1 MIFAVFT
8 LITALT
14 ISAVAAYYSIV
25 GLTAIFSAAVIPI
38 IIMGASLEVGKVVA
52 AVWLKLNWQR
62 AKLTYKL
69 YLVPA
74 VAFLMLLT
82 SMGIFG
88 FLSKA
93 HSDQSLVS
101 GDAISKVAIYDEKI
115 NTEKENIN
123 QAKKALEQMNA
134 QVDQMLSRTDSER
147 GTERAVAVRKQ
158 QAKERAEL
166 QTNINHSQK
175 EIQRLQAERAPLA
188 AESRKVEAEVGPI
201 KYIAALLYGDN
212 PDQNILER
220 AVRWVII
227 IIVLVFDP
235 LALVLIL
242 AAQQSFNWAREDKA
256 RQQEEALKKSNEDE
270 KTELGDKS
278 QEESHTANAG
288 DGNLTP
294 QEDTVA
300 SEQEFFDRSK
310 LVARALDLEDE
321 QQRAEQANQALSE
334 IPAEEVLVDL
344 APEPSS
350 TAYPADDGVLSAAQL
365 EQIKQ
370 SVDTNEEMASDKLE
384 LSNLNTVLE
393 KQQEQEKEVITP
405 SLTQQVEMEFEQDQA
420 KEEEKSVEVAQVIE
434 DKPPPPQPDTSPA
447 ESVKIKKMEGGYW
460 DVNSKIMSTE
470 VLSVTNPELYKK
482 YVLEADNVDA
492 EDITSG
498 FGTSFPHQ
506 PRRGDMFLRVDYQP
520 NKLFKFN
527 GVKWIEINKDS
538 TNVYAYDEQYL
549 NFLIEKLRSGEY
561 DLDQLSETERELVE
575 NKLNN
580 IVHQESKNDNT

>member
-93 HSDQSLVS
+93 HTDQSLVS
-101 GDAISKVAIYDEKI
+101 GDAMSKVAIYDEKI
-115 NTEKENIN
+115 ATERDNIN

-134 QVDQMLSRTDSER
+134 QVDQMLGRSDTER
-147 GTERAVAVRKQ
+147 GAERAVAIRKQ
-158 QAKERAEL
+158 QARERAEL
-166 QTNINHSQK
+166 QSSIIRSQK
-175 EIQRLQAERAPLA
+175 EIQKLQAERAPLA
-188 AESRKVEAEVGPI
+188 AETRKIEAEVGPI

-227 IIVLVFDP
+227 IIVMVFDP

-242 AAQQSFNWAREDKA
+242 AAQQSFNWAREERERKKEVPETIPEPDPVIDPVAETEPDKLLGSEKLVEQA
-256 RQQEEALKKSNEDE
+256 LDVQDEQRRAEEA
-270 KTELGDKS
+270 
-278 QEESHTANAG
+278 NAA
-288 DGNLTP
+288 
-294 QEDTVA
+294 VA
-300 SEQEFFDRSK
+300 
-310 LVARALDLEDE
+310 
-321 QQRAEQANQALSE
+321 E
-334 IPAEEVLVDL
+334 IPQPEPTITVVVHEEVQEVKDEVI
-344 APEPSS
+344 ANN
-350 TAYPADDGVLSAAQL
+350 Y
-365 EQIKQ
+365 
-370 SVDTNEEMASDKLE
+370 EEMASDLAE
-384 LSNLNTVLE
+384 LGRAE
-393 KQQEQEKEVITP
+393 KVETQVQDEVQYELALGP
-405 SLTQQVEMEFEQDQA
+405 AD
-420 KEEEKSVEVAQVIE
+420 EKSVEVAQNIE
-434 DKPPPPQPDTSPA
+434 DTPPPPAQEPSPA
-447 ESVKIKKMEGGYW
+447 ETVKIKKMEGGYW
-460 DVNSKIMSTE
+460 DVNNKIMSTE

-498 FGTSFPHQ
+498 FGTSFPTH
-506 PRRGDMFLRVDYQP
+506 PRRADMFLRVDYQP

-580 IVHQESKNDNT
+580 IVTQENKNDNT

>member
-25 GLTAIFSAAVIPI
+25 GLTAIFSAAVVPI

-52 AVWLKLNWQR
+52 AVWLKLNWHR
-62 AKLTYKL
+62 AKLTYKI

-93 HSDQSLVS
+93 HSDQSLVT
-101 GDAISKVAIYDEKI
+101 GDAMSKVAIYDEKI
-115 NTEKENIN
+115 ATEKENIN
-123 QAKKALEQMNA
+123 QAKKAIEQMNA
-134 QVDQMLSRTDSER
+134 QVDQMLGRSDNER
-147 GTERAVAVRKQ
+147 GAERAVSIRKN

-166 QTNINHSQK
+166 QAQISKSQK
-175 EIQRLQAERAPLA
+175 TIQQLQQERAPLA

-242 AAQQSFNWAREDKA
+242 AAQQSFRWAK
-256 RQQEEALKKSNEDE
+256 EDE
-270 KTELGDKS
+270 KTDRRDEPQD
-278 QEESHTANAG
+278 ESHTANVG
-288 DGNLTP
+288 DGNPPP
-294 QEDTVA
+294 QDTTR
-300 SEQEFFDRSK
+300 EEEFFEQGK
-310 LVARALDLEDE
+310 LVAQALDINDE
-321 QQRAEQANQALSE
+321 QQRAEQANKIISE
-334 IPAEEVLVDL
+334 IDKPEPDLEITDLDQETKPALKEEVVQESPGY
-344 APEPSS
+344 PE
-350 TAYPADDGVLSAAQL
+350 DDGPLTD
-365 EQIKQ
+365 EQIAQIKD
-370 SVDTNEEMASDKLE
+370 SVEEETTAPQGNATDEGPPAASQP
-384 LSNLNTVLE
+384 TT
-393 KQQEQEKEVITP
+393 EVA
-405 SLTQQVEMEFEQDQA
+405 M
-420 KEEEKSVEVAQVIE
+420 EEEKSIEVAQNIE
-434 DKPPPPQPDTSPA
+434 DTPPPPAPTDN
-447 ESVKIKKMEGGYW
+447 VKIKKMEGGYW

-498 FGTSFPHQ
+498 FGTSFPNQ

-527 GVKWIEINKDS
+527 GVKWIEINKD
-538 TNVYAYDEQYL
+538 TTTVYAYDEQYL

-561 DLDQLSETERELVE
+561 ELDQLSDTERELVE
-575 NKLNN
+575 SKLNN
-580 IVHQESKNDNT
+580 IVNQESKNANT

>member
-93 HSDQSLVS
+93 HSDQSLVT
-101 GDAISKVAIYDEKI
+101 GDAMSRVLIYDEKI
-115 NTEKENIN
+115 TTEKDNIS

-147 GTERAVAVRKQ
+147 GTDKAVTVRKQ
-158 QAKERAEL
+158 QAKERTEL
-166 QTNINHSQK
+166 QASINKSQK

-188 AESRKVEAEVGPI
+188 AESRKIEAEVGPI

-242 AAQQSFNWAREDKA
+242 AAQQSFNWVREDKA
-256 RQQEEALKKSNEDE
+256 RELEEALKKDKDPLDETNEDV
-270 KTELGDKS
+270 D
-278 QEESHTANAG
+278 
-288 DGNLTP
+288 D
-294 QEDTVA
+294 
-300 SEQEFFDRSK
+300 FFERGK
-310 LVARALDLEDE
+310 LVARALDVQDE
-321 QQRAEQANQALSE
+321 QQRAQEANQALSE
-334 IPAEEVLVDL
+334 IPPEEAVIDI
-344 APEPSS
+344 PE
-350 TAYPADDGVLSAAQL
+350 TQHTVKYEADDGALSTAQL
-365 EQIKQ
+365 EQIQQ
-370 SVDTNEEMASDKLE
+370 SVQTTDEMASDLVE
-384 LSNLNTVLE
+384 L
-393 KQQEQEKEVITP
+393 QQPDAAIETLDKKEESPSLVQQVQNEITQEPPAEDVQVVEVVQQLEVI
-405 SLTQQVEMEFEQDQA
+405 
-420 KEEEKSVEVAQVIE
+420 
-434 DKPPPPQPDTSPA
+434 PPPVTEPSPA
-447 ESVKIKKMEGGYW
+447 ETVKIKKMEGGYW

-470 VLSVTNPELYKK
+470 VLNVTNPELYKK
-482 YVLEADNVDA
+482 YVLEADNVNA

-538 TNVYAYDEQYL
+538 TNAYAYDEQYL

-561 DLDQLSETERELVE
+561 ELDQLSDTERELVE

-580 IVHQESKNDNT
+580 IVHQESKNDKT

>member
-166 QTNINHSQK
+166 QTNISRSQK

-242 AAQQSFNWAREDKA
+242 AAQQSFNWAREDKV
-256 RQQEEALKKSNEDE
+256 QKQEEALKKTNEDE

-288 DGNLTP
+288 DGNLQP
-294 QEDTVA
+294 QSIGLTSEETAAFIEQVKKNEAEYLA
-300 SEQEFFDRSK
+300 SKDSIQTEEEFFDR
-310 LVARALDLEDE
+310 ARFAALSADILDE
-321 QQRAEQANQALSE
+321 QHRSEEANVAVSE
-334 IPAEEVLVDL
+334 LPEPDPVVHVVVQEEVQEIVKEEVL
-344 APEPSS
+344 ANN
-350 TAYPADDGVLSAAQL
+350 Y
-365 EQIKQ
+365 
-370 SVDTNEEMASDKLE
+370 EEMASDLAE
-384 LSNLNTVLE
+384 LKQPAEAKPQDQVGVQQELVLE
-393 KQQEQEKEVITP
+393 
-405 SLTQQVEMEFEQDQA
+405 QVE
-420 KEEEKSVEVAQVIE
+420 EKAVEVAPIIE
-434 DKPPPPQPDTSPA
+434 DTPSPVTESSLA

-580 IVHQESKNDNT
+580 IVHQESKNDYT

>member
-93 HSDQSLVS
+93 HSDQSLVT
-101 GDAISKVAIYDEKI
+101 GDAMSRVLIYDEKI
-115 NTEKENIN
+115 TTEKDNIA

-147 GTERAVAVRKQ
+147 GTDKAVIVRKQ

-166 QTNINHSQK
+166 QASINKSQK
-175 EIQRLQAERAPLA
+175 EIQRLQTERAPLA
-188 AESRKVEAEVGPI
+188 AESRKIEAEVGPI

-242 AAQQSFNWAREDKA
+242 AAQQSFNWAREDKEKA
-256 RQQEEALKKSNEDE
+256 IDQLEQSSTNKIDNEDE
-270 KTELGDKS
+270 NTDRASSSEDV
-278 QEESHTANAG
+278 SHTADAG
-288 DGNLTP
+288 DGNLQPQSNQIGLTP
-294 QEDTVA
+294 EETQAFLDQVKRNEEEYLA
-300 SEQEFFDRSK
+300 SLNEEIKTEAEFFDR
-310 LVARALDLEDE
+310 AEYAALTADILDE
-321 QQRAEQANQALSE
+321 QNRATEANAAAAE
-334 IPAEEVLVDL
+334 IEK
-344 APEPSS
+344 PEPS
-350 TAYPADDGVLSAAQL
+350 YEADDGPLTDDQIA
-365 EQIKQ
+365 QIKD
-370 SVDTNEEMASDKLE
+370 SVEEEK
-384 LSNLNTVLE
+384 TVSTVAATEEPPAESPPLAE
-393 KQQEQEKEVITP
+393 G
-405 SLTQQVEMEFEQDQA
+405 LM
-420 KEEEKSVEVAQVIE
+420 EEEKSVEVAQNIE
-434 DKPPPPQPDTSPA
+434 DTPPPPAPRDN
-447 ESVKIKKMEGGYW
+447 VKIKKMEGGYW

-482 YVLEADNVDA
+482 YVLEADNVNA

-538 TNVYAYDEQYL
+538 TNAYAYDEQYL

-561 DLDQLSETERELVE
+561 ELDQLSDTERELVE

-580 IVHQESKNDNT
+580 IVHQESKNDKT

>member
-93 HSDQSLVS
+93 HSDQSLVT
-101 GDAISKVAIYDEKI
+101 GDAMSRVLIYDEKI
-115 NTEKENIN
+115 TTEKDNIS

-134 QVDQMLSRTDSER
+134 QVDQMLSRTDNER
-147 GTERAVAVRKQ
+147 GTDKAVTVRKQ
-158 QAKERAEL
+158 QAKERTEL
-166 QTNINHSQK
+166 QASINKSQK

-188 AESRKVEAEVGPI
+188 AESRKIEAEVGPI

-242 AAQQSFNWAREDKA
+242 AAQQSFNWVREDKA
-256 RQQEEALKKSNEDE
+256 RELEEALKKDKDPLDETNEGVD
-270 KTELGDKS
+270 D
-278 QEESHTANAG
+278 
-288 DGNLTP
+288 
-294 QEDTVA
+294 
-300 SEQEFFDRSK
+300 FFERGK
-310 LVARALDLEDE
+310 LVARALDVQDE
-321 QQRAEQANQALSE
+321 QQRAQEANQALSE
-334 IPAEEVLVDL
+334 IPPEEAIIDL
-344 APEPSS
+344 PETQP
-350 TAYPADDGVLSAAQL
+350 TVKYEADDGALSTAQL
-365 EQIKQ
+365 EQIQQ
-370 SVDTNEEMASDKLE
+370 SVQTNDEMASDLVE
-384 LSNLNTVLE
+384 LRQPEANTEIVDKKEESPSLV
-393 KQQEQEKEVITP
+393 QQVQNEITQEPPAEDVQVVEVVQQLEVI
-405 SLTQQVEMEFEQDQA
+405 
-420 KEEEKSVEVAQVIE
+420 
-434 DKPPPPQPDTSPA
+434 PPPVTEPSPA
-447 ESVKIKKMEGGYW
+447 ETVKIKKMEGGYW

-470 VLSVTNPELYKK
+470 VLNVTNPELYKK
-482 YVLEADNVDA
+482 YVLEADNVNA

-538 TNVYAYDEQYL
+538 TNAYAYDEQYL

-561 DLDQLSETERELVE
+561 ELDQLSDTERELVE

-580 IVHQESKNDNT
+580 IVHQESKNDKT

>member
-93 HSDQSLVS
+93 HSDQSLVT
-101 GDAISKVAIYDEKI
+101 GDAMSKVAIYDEKI
-115 NTEKENIN
+115 ATEKENIN
-123 QAKKALEQMNA
+123 QAKRALEQMNA

-147 GTERAVAVRKQ
+147 GTDKAVTVRKQ

-166 QTNINHSQK
+166 QTSITRSQK

-256 RQQEEALKKSNEDE
+256 RQQEEASKKTDE
-270 KTELGDKS
+270 EEQAAPKGNATEGTPA
-278 QEESHTANAG
+278 ESPPH
-288 DGNLTP
+288 
-294 QEDTVA
+294 QDTVA

-334 IPAEEVLVDL
+334 IPAQEVMVDL
-344 APEPSS
+344 ATEPSS
-350 TAYPADDGVLSAAQL
+350 AAYPADDGALSAAQL
-365 EQIKQ
+365 EQIQQ
-370 SVDTNEEMASDKLE
+370 SVYTNEEMASDKLE
-384 LSNLNTVLE
+384 LANLHTESE
-393 KQQEQEKEVITP
+393 KIQEQEKEATVP
-405 SLTQQVEMEFEQDQA
+405 SLTHQVEMEFEQNQGGE
-420 KEEEKSVEVAQVIE
+420 KEKSVEVAQVLE
-434 DKPPPPQPDTSPA
+434 VKPPPSQPETNPT

-549 NFLIEKLRSGEY
+549 NFLIEKLRTGEY

-575 NKLNN
+575 GKLNN
-580 IVHQESKNDNT
+580 IVYQESKNDNT

>member
-1 MIFAVFT
+1 MIFAYFT
-8 LITALT
+8 LITAIT

-38 IIMGASLEVGKVVA
+38 LIMGASLEVGKVVA
-52 AVWLKLNWQR
+52 AVWLKLNWHR

-101 GDAISKVAIYDEKI
+101 GDALSKVAIYDEKI
-115 NTEKENIN
+115 ATERDNIA
-123 QAKKALEQMNA
+123 QAKKALEQMNS
-134 QVDQMLSRTDSER
+134 QVDQVLGRTDNER
-147 GTERAVAVRKQ
+147 GAERAVSIRKN
-158 QAKERAEL
+158 QAKERAAL
-166 QTNINHSQK
+166 QAEINKSQK
-175 EIQRLQAERAPLA
+175 EIARLQEQRAPLA
-188 AESRKVEAEVGPI
+188 AETRKIEAEVGPI
-201 KYIAALLYGDN
+201 KYIAALIYGDN

-242 AAQQSFNWAREDKA
+242 AAQQSFNWAREDKEKA
-256 RQQEEALKKSNEDE
+256 FVQLEQSPTNKIDNEDE
-270 KTELGDKS
+270 NTDRAVKS
-278 QEESHTANAG
+278 EDASHTADAG
-288 DGNLTP
+288 DGNLQP
-294 QEDTVA
+294 QSDSIA
-300 SEQEFFDRSK
+300 SEEEFFDRAK
-310 LVARALDLEDE
+310 YAALTADILDE
-321 QQRAEQANQALSE
+321 QNRAAEANAAASE
-334 IPAEEVLVDL
+334 IEK
-344 APEPSS
+344 PEPS
-350 TAYPADDGVLSAAQL
+350 YEADDGPLTQDQIA
-365 EQIKQ
+365 QIKD
-370 SVDTNEEMASDKLE
+370 SVEEETTAPQGNATDEGPPAASQPTTE
-384 LSNLNTVLE
+384 
-393 KQQEQEKEVITP
+393 TP
-405 SLTQQVEMEFEQDQA
+405 T
-420 KEEEKSVEVAQVIE
+420 EEEKSVEVAQNIE
-434 DKPPPPQPDTSPA
+434 DTPPPPAPTDN
-447 ESVKIKKMEGGYW
+447 VKIKKMEGGYW

-498 FGTSFPHQ
+498 FGTSFPNQ

-527 GVKWIEINKDS
+527 GVKWIEINKD
-538 TNVYAYDEQYL
+538 TTTVYAYDEQYL

-561 DLDQLSETERELVE
+561 ELDQLSDTERELVE
-575 NKLNN
+575 SKLNN
-580 IVHQESKNDNT
+580 IVNQESKNENT